1 MNNLVL
7 EMKSYLSREPCFLPP
22 NVKFKTFQEILEFIL
37 PHVNTLCG
45 LSVSQFSVCCCA
57 ALKALSFGFCLV
69 IVIRIPLI
77 ASYRTNNGKCFQGEE
92 GLKFLAIVQWGLQ

>member
-7 EMKSYLSREPCFLPP
+7 EMKRYLSREPCFLPP
-22 NVKFKTFQEILEFIL
+22 NVEFKTFQEILEFIL
-37 PHVNTLCG
+37 PLYG